1 MDANAEK
8 FTATQ
13 FTSEGKSPIEQSV
26 AREILLT
33 IFLNG
38 KELVTLLCSP
48 KDMKYLVV
56 GFLVSEGLLKS
67 KEQIKKIEVDEWEG
81 VVRVET
87 DNVIEPDS
95 RFFLQTAY
103 YLWLWGRGGFLQR
116 GRCWYR

>member
-13 FTSEGKSPIEQSV
+13 FTSEGQRALIEQSV

-33 IFLNG
+33 IFFKMA

-67 KEQIKKIEVDEWEG
+67 KDA
-81 VVRVET
+81 
-87 DNVIEPDS
+87 N
-95 RFFLQTAY
+95 
-103 YLWLWGRGGFLQR
+103 
-116 GRCWYR
+116 